1 MSNATRDAAIAKVLE
16 REGGYVVDQG
26 GPTNWGIT
34 LPFYK
39 DLTGKSL
46 TATQLKALPAQEAVQ
61 IYALY
66 FDRVGLSR
74 LDNAD
79 LADLLFDFCVNA
91 GESRAVKELQGVV
104 GAVADGKLGPATLAA
119 VKAKGERTV
128 YYALLQRRFRFWA
141 SLARANPQ
149 KYWDDLPGWVNRGS
163 AFVKDI

>member
-1 MSNATRDAAIAKVLE
+1 MSNAARDAAISKVIQ

-39 DLTGKSL
+39 DLTGKTL
-46 TATQLKALPAQEAVQ
+46 TAEQLKALPVAEAQK

-66 FDRVGLSR
+66 FDRVGLSG
-74 LDNAD
+74 LDNVE
-79 LADLLFDFCVNA
+79 LADLLFDFCVNS
-91 GESRAVKELQGVV
+91 GESRAIKELQEIAGSVP
-104 GAVADGKLGPATLAA
+104 DGKLGPATLAA

-141 SLARANPQ
+141 GLARANPQ
-149 KYWDDLPGWVNRGS
+149 RYGDDLAGWVNRGS
-163 AFVKDI
+163 TFVKDI